1 MNSNKNEI
9 GKYFLDKTGLEL
21 VEMKYEDIVLL
32 INFLPNLGI
41 QSSSS
46 VH

>member
-1 MNSNKNEI
+1 MNSNKHEI
-9 GKYFLDKTGLEL
+9 GKFFLDKTGLEL

-41 QSSSS
+41 QSS
-46 VH
+46 